1 MGFLPNVIEWEMD
14 KWFDTFMNG
23 SNDDSLLSFIK
34 ETNLRLLER
43 ASWNDDA
50 DVNALKDVTIHDVF
64 HEHINESGLVT
75 SMVDVYDEDDVLY
88 GNVADLEEV
97 FNNVRDT
104 LWENGVIQ
112 KVYEEHQDYGENEV
126 FYFIAENNKNWI

>member
-1 MGFLPNVIEWEMD
+1 MGFLPNAIEWEID

-23 SNDDSLLSFIK
+23 SNDDSLQSFIK
-34 ETNLRLLER
+34 ETNLRLLDR

-104 LWENGVIQ
+104 LWKNGVIQ
-112 KVYEEHQDYGENEV
+112 KVYEEHQDYGENEI
-126 FYFIAENNKNWI
+126 FYFIAENYKNWI

>member
-1 MGFLPNVIEWEMD
+1 MGFLPNAIEWEMD

-112 KVYEEHQDYGENEV
+112 KVYEEHQDYDENEV

>member
-1 MGFLPNVIEWEMD
+1 MGFLPNAIEWEMD

-23 SNDDSLLSFIK
+23 SNDDSLQSFIK
-34 ETNLRLLER
+34 ETNLRLLDR

-50 DVNALKDVTIHDVF
+50 DVNALKDVTIYDVF

-126 FYFIAENNKNWI
+126 FYFIAENYKNWI

>member
-1 MGFLPNVIEWEMD
+1 MGFLPNAIEWEMD

-88 GNVADLEEV
+88 GNVTDLEEI

-112 KVYEEHQDYGENEV
+112 KVYKEHQDYDENEV

>member
-88 GNVADLEEV
+88 GNVTDLEEI

-126 FYFIAENNKNWI
+126 FYFIAENYKNWI